1 MHSLSRG
8 WHSLV
13 INDFNKTGT
22 VMVKF
27 ARDSRNHFKA
37 VSHDY
42 SLNFEKGEETEKDI
56 KDKNHTSH
64 VFIFPLF

>member
-42 SLNFEKGEETEKDI
+42 SLNLKKARKRKKI
-56 KDKNHTSH
+56 
-64 VFIFPLF
+64 

>member
-1 MHSLSRG
+1 MHSLSRGLRG

-42 SLNFEKGEETEKDI
+42 SLNLKKARKRKKI
-56 KDKNHTSH
+56 
-64 VFIFPLF
+64 